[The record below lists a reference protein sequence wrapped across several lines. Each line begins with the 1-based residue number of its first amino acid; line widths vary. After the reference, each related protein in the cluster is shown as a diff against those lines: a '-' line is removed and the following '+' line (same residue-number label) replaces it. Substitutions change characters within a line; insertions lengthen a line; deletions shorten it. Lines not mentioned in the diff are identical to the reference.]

1 MAAPRKVFRIEEM
14 TARHSAPQADAADR
28 HDQET
33 ARQLDALRAM
43 LAKASP
49 PPIAESNTGR
59 RGEIERLA
67 SELRLV
73 RAALCGS
80 DPDSAVRT
88 AQITK
93 ELQAVMHGSEQA
105 TQKILAAAEDI
116 DQAANNLSASL
127 KGESE
132 RDLAQDIRDR
142 VIHIFEACNFQDLT
156 SQRVAKVL
164 AALRELEQQIARAVS
179 ELVRADVEPPMHG
192 PRLPNDPGHLSQGD
206 IDAMFDADA

>member
-1 MAAPRKVFRIEEM
+1 MAAPRKIFRIEEM
-14 TARHSAPQADAADR
+14 TAPPAPPAGA
-28 HDQET
+28 QESRDDEVV
-33 ARQLDALRAM
+33 RQLHALRAM
-43 LAKASP
+43 LANARPAP
-49 PPIAESNTGR
+49 PAEPNGAPR
-59 RGEIERLA
+59 REVERLTA
-67 SELRLV
+67 ELRLV

-80 DPDSAVRT
+80 DPDSAART

-127 KGESE
+127 RGEIE
-132 RDLAQDIRDR
+132 RGLAQDIRDR

-164 AALRELEQQIARAVS
+164 AALGELEQQIARAIN
-179 ELVRADVEPPMHG
+179 ELARADTGPRAHG

-206 IDAMFDADA
+206 IDALFDADA